1 MMTTKTLLTSAVA
14 GLLAAGIAGDG
25 AAQEKA
31 NATDKC
37 YGVAKKGQN
46 DCSTASHDCAGKAAK
61 DKDLA
66 EWKMVAKGTCEKLG
80 GKLTAAGEAKKAPGK
95 S

>member
-1 MMTTKTLLTSAVA
+1 MKTRKAIIVSAVA

-25 AAQEKA
+25 AAQEKPS
-31 NATDKC
+31 TKDKC

-46 DCSTASHDCAGKAAK
+46 DCASGSHDCAGKATK
-61 DKDLA
+61 DKDPA
-66 EWKMVAKGTCEKLG
+66 DWKMVAKGTCEKLG